1 MSSPTTEDAGGD
13 PCDRDAGGDPHDR
26 DARGDPHDRDA
37 RGDPHDVDACGVR
50 ADARFHELY
59 AEAAPALFAWAELRI
74 RPPLRA
80 RLDPQDLLQE
90 VWLRARR
97 GFAGFDP
104 QTSFRAWAFRIGKN
118 VLLESLRASQRERA
132 ADPTPQG
139 PLLALDG
146 IPQSVTSITQRI
158 SREDSVRSFLEHARA
173 LDEVDR
179 MLLVRC
185 GLEEETCARAAV
197 ELGLG
202 EDAAIKRWQRLRA
215 RLREAPW
222 ARALLGPA

>member
-1 MSSPTTEDAGGD
+1 MSSPTPA
-13 PCDRDAGGDPHDR
+13 DRDEAATSDR
-26 DARGDPHDRDA
+26 
-37 RGDPHDVDACGVR
+37 
-50 ADARFHELY
+50 RFQELY
-59 AEAAPALFAWAELRI
+59 AEAAPALYAWAELRI

-97 GFAGFDP
+97 GFAGFEGDP
-104 QTSFRAWAFRIGKN
+104 PGFRAWTFRIGKN
-118 VLLESLRASQRERA
+118 VLLEAVRATQRERA
-132 ADPTPQG
+132 TDDAPDS

-158 SREDSVRSFLEHARA
+158 AREDSVRAFLEHARA

-179 MLLVRC
+179 MLLVHC
-185 GLEEETCARAAV
+185 ALEQDTCAQAAV
-197 ELGLG
+197 KLGLG

-215 RLREAPW
+215 KLREAPW
-222 ARALLGPA
+222 ARALLGAG

>member
-1 MSSPTTEDAGGD
+1 MSSPTTEDAGGAPRD
-13 PCDRDAGGDPHDR
+13 DRRGDPDDG
-26 DARGDPHDRDA
+26 DARGGPRD
-37 RGDPHDVDACGVR
+37 GDG
-50 ADARFHELY
+50 RFEELY
-59 AEAAPALFAWAELRI
+59 AEAAPALYAWAELRI

-97 GFAGFDP
+97 AFAGFDP
-104 QTSFRAWAFRIGKN
+104 RTSFRAWAFRIGKN
-118 VLLESLRASQRERA
+118 VLLEALRASQRERA

-158 SREDSVRSFLEHARA
+158 AREDSVRSFLEHARA

-185 GLEEETCARAAV
+185 GLEQETCARAAV

-222 ARALLGPA
+222 AKALLGPA